1 VAGAFTPLAF
11 APFGLWPLALLAPA
25 ALLLAWR
32 GASPRRAAVRGYLYG
47 LGLFALGT
55 SWVYVSMHRFGGLD
69 TPLAAALTALF
80 VLFLA
85 AFPATVGWAWARLS
99 GGRLTA
105 VTALLLF
112 PALWGLVEWIR
123 GLIFTGFPWLLLGYA
138 HTDAPLAGL
147 FPLLGVYGVSLAS
160 ATLAGLLAWA
170 LDAPRRRGA
179 TALAALIAALALA
192 WVVGRPT
199 WTTASGEPLTVA
211 LVQGNVPQDIKWLPE
226 QRAPTL
232 NRYLELTRRH
242 WDADLVVWPETAV
255 PAFAHQVSAFLARL
269 DEEARRTRTA
279 LLIGLPVREPASP
292 RYYNAMLALGDGE
305 GEYRKHHLV
314 PFGEYLPLRGL
325 LGGVLDFFQ
334 IPLSDFSA
342 GPARQPLVRL
352 AGLPVGVSICYE
364 DAFGEE
370 MLYQFPEAAFLV
382 NASNDAWF
390 GDSFAPH
397 QHLQIARARALESE
411 RWMVRATNTGITALI
426 DPQGRIQAQAP
437 AFQVTTLTGTIQP
450 RTGHTPYTR
459 WGNVPAV
466 SLALAGLV
474 LAWILVRRRPRGD
487 EGRG

>member
-1 VAGAFTPLAF
+1 MAGALTPLAF
-11 APFGLWPLALLAPA
+11 APYGLWPLAFLTPA
-25 ALLLAWR
+25 VLLLTWR
-32 GASPRRAAVRGYLYG
+32 RATPRRAALRGYLFG

-69 TPLAAALTALF
+69 VPLAVALTALF
-80 VLFLA
+80 VAFLA
-85 AFPATVGWAWARLS
+85 LFPAAVGWAFARLG
-99 GGRLTA
+99 GGRLSL

-112 PALWGLVEWIR
+112 PALWGLAEWIR

-147 FPLLGVYGVSLAS
+147 FPLVGVYGVSLAS
-160 ATLAGLLAWA
+160 AVLAGLAAWA
-170 LDAPRRRGA
+170 LDAPRRRLA
-179 TALAALIAALALA
+179 PSLVAFALAFVLA
-192 WVVGRPT
+192 WGLGRST
-199 WTTASGEPLTVA
+199 WTTAAGEPLSVA

-232 NRYLELTRRH
+232 QRYLELTRQH
-242 WDADLVVWPETAV
+242 WDADLIVWPETAV
-255 PAFAHQVSAFLARL
+255 PAFAHQVPAFLARL

-325 LGGVLDFFQ
+325 LGGLLDFFQ
-334 IPLSDFSA
+334 IPLSDFAA

-352 AGLPVGVSICYE
+352 AGWPVGVSICFE

-370 MLYQFPEAAFLV
+370 MLYQFPDAAFLV

-397 QHLQIARARALESE
+397 QHLQIARARALETE

-426 DPQGRIQAQAP
+426 DPEGRIRAQAR
-437 AFQVTTLTGTIQP
+437 AFRVATLSGTIQP

-459 WGNVPAV
+459 WGNAPAV
-466 SLALAGLV
+466 TAALALLALAL
-474 LAWILVRRRPRGD
+474 LLLRRRRG
-487 EGRG
+487 